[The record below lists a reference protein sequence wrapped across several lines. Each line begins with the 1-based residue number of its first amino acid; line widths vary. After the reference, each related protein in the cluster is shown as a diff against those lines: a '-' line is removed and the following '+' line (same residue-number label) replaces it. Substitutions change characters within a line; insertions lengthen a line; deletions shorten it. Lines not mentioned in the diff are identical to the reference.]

1 MDPLAIFTTVA
12 TLIELLAIYRQ
23 ERGARRDLDHRDFIE
38 WLENHRHEEI
48 KELITHTF
56 HLQAQIDD
64 LLRHDHA
71 EILAKLDKVNQIVV
85 DILAHVEGF
94 SAITSK
100 IAPNAGLS
108 ANAVQILAAFV
119 QSHARVMVHKTP
131 NTVMFAE
138 VGGGLEFP
146 DARFVSDDLASL
158 EGLGLIAHNESSGA
172 RGYYRLTRRGVQF
185 VQMVP
190 PRAETTE

>member
-1 MDPLAIFTTVA
+1 MGVRCEIDQIVYKLYG
-12 TLIELLAIYRQ
+12 LI
-23 ERGARRDLDHRDFIE
+23 D
-38 WLENHRHEEI
+38 
-48 KELITHTF
+48 KETN
-56 HLQAQIDD
+56 
-64 LLRHDHA
+64 
-71 EILAKLDKVNQIVV
+71 KVNQIVV
-85 DILAHVEGF
+85 DMLAHVEGF
-94 SAITSK
+94 SAITGK
-100 IAPNAGLS
+100 IAPDAGLS

>member
-1 MDPLAIFTTVA
+1 MDPLTISTAFA
-12 TLIELLAIYRQ
+12 TLVQLLGIYRQ

-48 KELITHTF
+48 KELITRTF
-56 HLQAQIDD
+56 HLQSQIDD
-64 LLRHDHA
+64 LLRQDHA
-71 EILAKLDKVNQIVV
+71 EILTKLDEVNQIVF

-100 IAPNAGLS
+100 VVPDAGIS
-108 ANAVQILAAFV
+108 ANAVQILVAFV
-119 QSHARVMVHKTP
+119 QSRARVMVHTKPDTI
-131 NTVMFAE
+131 MFAE

-146 DARFVSDDLASL
+146 DSRFLSDDLASL

-172 RGYYRLTRRGVQF
+172 KGYYRLTRRGAQF
-185 VQMVP
+185 IEMQQ
-190 PRAETTE
+190 RKIGSI

>member
-1 MDPLAIFTTVA
+1 MDPLAISTTVA

-71 EILAKLDKVNQIVV
+71 EIR
-85 DILAHVEGF
+85 
-94 SAITSK
+94 AITSK
-100 IAPNAGLS
+100 IAPDAGLS

>member
-1 MDPLAIFTTVA
+1 MDPLAISTTVA

-100 IAPNAGLS
+100 IAPDAGLS

-119 QSHARVMVHKTP
+119 QSHAR
-131 NTVMFAE
+131 
-138 VGGGLEFP
+138 L
-146 DARFVSDDLASL
+146 VSFRMISPRSKA
-158 EGLGLIAHNESSGA
+158 LGLIAHNESSGA